1 LSISITSAARWT
13 VDLRGLVAEARQSFP
28 GFGKSANSG
37 FEKLLKLE
45 YFPVTDNG
53 QIKAV

>member
-1 LSISITSAARWT
+1 
-13 VDLRGLVAEARQSFP
+13 LVAEARQSFP
-28 GFGKSANSG
+28 GFGKSANSV